1 MFRHNRRRTG
11 TALIIILAIIT
22 IVGCSK
28 SVDRGNQPI
37 LILYAFDQEGQL
49 LSEAMTDRETDT
61 LLGRPVFI
69 GALEGKKII
78 LAESGIGMNNAAM
91 TAQKL
96 IDAYN
101 PRAVVFSG
109 IAGAIDTSIRIG
121 DVVVASQWMEHDYG
135 YWGRD
140 GFSPSGITVYL
151 PSADSL
157 TRIQSFAADSAL
169 LAAAQEIDQ
178 SALPFRN
185 IGDRRPRL
193 AVGGVGVSGNCF
205 IDNSDRRIYLSG
217 QFAALVTDMESQAV
231 AQVCLI
237 NDLPFIAF
245 RSASDLAGGSGSE
258 TAHAELEQFFA
269 VAAENSTIVVR
280 EFLKRL

>member
-1 MFRHNRRRTG
+1 M
-11 TALIIILAIIT
+11 ALVIVLVVIAIL
-22 IVGCSK
+22 GCSK
-28 SVDRGNQPI
+28 SADQTERPF
-37 LILYAFDQEGQL
+37 LILYAFDEEGQL
-49 LSEAMTDRETDT
+49 LSEAMTDRKIDT
-61 LLGRPVFI
+61 LLGRPVFT
-69 GALEGKKII
+69 GALEGKKVI
-78 LAESGIGMNNAAM
+78 LAESGIGMNNAAI
-91 TAQKL
+91 TTQRL

-101 PRAVVFSG
+101 PRAIIFSG

-121 DVVVASQWMEHDYG
+121 DVVVASHWMEHDYG
-135 YWGRD
+135 YWGDD

-157 TRIQSFAADSAL
+157 TRIQSFPADSAL
-169 LAAAQEIDQ
+169 LAAARKIDEL
-178 SALPFRN
+178 ALPFRN

-193 AVGGVGVSGNCF
+193 TVGGVGVSGNCF
-205 IDNSDRRIYLSG
+205 VDNSDRRIYLSG
-217 QFAALVTDMESQAV
+217 QFAALITDMESQAV

-258 TAHAELEQFFA
+258 TAHAELEQFFT